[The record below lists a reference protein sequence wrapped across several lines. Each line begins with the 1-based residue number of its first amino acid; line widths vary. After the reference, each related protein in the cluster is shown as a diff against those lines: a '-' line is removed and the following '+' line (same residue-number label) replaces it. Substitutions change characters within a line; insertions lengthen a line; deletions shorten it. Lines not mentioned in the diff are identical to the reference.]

1 MFNPNI
7 IKTNYALAASQGD
20 SRVAQRKY
28 IIAHESGYEPDTK
41 NPDMLLNE
49 VQNMKNN
56 FNGSTPYV
64 THFIGYMDS
73 ADEVQVYQI
82 GEPSYVSWG
91 ALDANPYAPVQI
103 EFARIYQNDKTKFSK
118 AYRVYVEALRYYAN
132 LYGIPLKL
140 DEPGN
145 GIKSH
150 LWVTNNFG
158 GTHTDPY
165 DYFERMGISK
175 AQFKHDVENGFKSE
189 PVKVKD
195 TIVNVVQAATDK
207 VEGYTTYKLD
217 GTANETTNIT
227 PGSKWIS
234 NGIAVINGKAHFA
247 IGGDIYLP
255 QSSTTLRGKL
265 IINYIDGYGVK
276 SFNHAGTSIDKSN
289 QKFKAGSEWQT
300 MNDLVKIPSV
310 GYCYKVATD
319 EYVTAKYQQGSGFK
333 G

>member
-1 MFNPNI
+1 MFNPKI
-7 IKTNYALAASQGD
+7 IKTNYALAANQGD
-20 SRVAQRKY
+20 SHIAQRKY
-28 IIAHESGYEPDTK
+28 IIAHESGNDKDTQYQ
-41 NPDMLLNE
+41 DMLKNE
-49 VQNMKNN
+49 VQFMKNN
-56 FNGSTPYV
+56 YQSAYT
-64 THFIGYMDS
+64 THFVGYMDS

-82 GEPSYVSWG
+82 GEPGYVSWG

-103 EFARIYQNDKTKFSK
+103 EFARIYQDNKTKFNK

-158 GTHTDPY
+158 GTHSDPY
-165 DYFERMGISK
+165 GYFQRMGISK
-175 AQFKHDVENGFKSE
+175 AQFKHDVENGFKDE
-189 PVKVKD
+189 PVKTKD
-195 TIVNVVQAATDK
+195 TIVNIVQAANDK

-227 PGSKWIS
+227 PGSRWIS
-234 NGIAVINGKAHFA
+234 NAVEVINGKAHFC
-247 IGGDIYLP
+247 IGGNIYLP
-255 QSSTTLRGKL
+255 QSATTLRGKL
-265 IINYIDGYGVK
+265 IINYKSGYGVK
-276 SFNHAGTSIDKSN
+276 GFNHAGVSIPNSN
-289 QKFKAGSEWQT
+289 KKFKGGTGWKTS
-300 MNDLVKIPSV
+300 NDLVKIPNV

-319 EYVTAKYQQGSGFK
+319 EYVPAKYQQGSGFK

>member
-7 IKTNYALAASQGD
+7 IKTNFALAAYQGD

-28 IIAHESGYEPDTK
+28 IIAHESGNDKDTQYQ
-41 NPDMLLNE
+41 DMLKNE
-49 VQNMKNN
+49 VQFMKNN
-56 FNGSTPYV
+56 YQSAYTTYFV
-64 THFIGYMDS
+64 GYMDS
-73 ADEVQVYQI
+73 ANEVQVYQI
-82 GEPSYVSWG
+82 GEPGYISWG
-91 ALDANPYAPVQI
+91 ALSANPYSPVQI
-103 EFARIYQNDKTKFSK
+103 EFARIYQNNKTKFNK

-175 AQFKHDVENGFKSE
+175 AQFKHDVEHGFTEVIE
-189 PVKVKD
+189 PKQ
-195 TIVNVVQAATDK
+195 TIINVVQAAGDK
-207 VEGYTTYKLD
+207 VEGFTTYQLD
-217 GTANETTNIT
+217 GKANETTNIT
-227 PGSKWIS
+227 PGSSWVS
-234 NGIAVINGKAHFA
+234 NGIQVINGKAHFA
-247 IGGDIYLP
+247 IGGNIYLP

-265 IINYIDGYGVK
+265 IINYVSGYGVK
-276 SFNHAGTSIDKSN
+276 SFNKAGISIAESNHKFLAGTAWKTS
-289 QKFKAGSEWQT
+289 
-300 MNDLVKIPSV
+300 NDLVKITNV

-319 EYVTAKYQQGSGFK
+319 EYIPIKFQQGSGFK